1 VGADRSEVFVE
12 RVGDEVL
19 EGAGPPV
26 GDLVCDLL
34 GWTLEA
40 ERGDLEEV
48 GDFASA
54 LGVVA
59 DVPLRVGLGA
69 SDRVG
74 RFSSSPAASGIAL
87 PRLLPIC
94 VLT

>member
-1 VGADRSEVFVE
+1 MGADRSEVFVE

-74 RFSSSPAASGIAL
+74 GFHLLRRRAGSRCRGSCPFAS
-87 PRLLPIC
+87 
-94 VLT
+94 